1 MEQRLH
7 SLIGK
12 LENEKMM
19 AFTLSLNDDLTKTIQ
34 RYEDL
39 KKGFKPEIFRR
50 GGKNPFAA
58 DKGKSPIKKKVVKV
72 GKKVDPLVKD
82 FFGKDVKN

>member
-7 SLIGK
+7 SLIGE
-12 LENEKMM
+12 LQNEEMM

-39 KKGFKPEIFRR
+39 KRGIRPEIFRA

-58 DKGKSPIKKKVVKV
+58 DKKNSPKK
-72 GKKVDPLVKD
+72 
-82 FFGKDVKN
+82 

>member
-1 MEQRLH
+1 
-7 SLIGK
+7 
-12 LENEKMM
+12 M

-39 KKGFKPEIFRR
+39 KRGIRPEIFRA

-58 DKGKSPIKKKVVKV
+58 DKKNSPKK
-72 GKKVDPLVKD
+72 
-82 FFGKDVKN
+82 